1 MSKTLAKALPHKT
14 WDTHEAKDKF
24 SQVLAEA
31 QKEEQVILR
40 YGKPFAVIISYDT
53 YSKGSDS
60 KGSEQS
66 AWDAL
71 RPAEPIDEP
80 LELPPRTETMRDI
93 EL

>member
-1 MSKTLAKALPHKT
+1 MSLSKATVHRT

-53 YSKGSDS
+53 YSKGS
-60 KGSEQS
+60 EQS

-71 RPAEPIDEP
+71 RPAKPLDEP